1 VYFEDDKEKIFPIR
15 GIPFIEFFI
24 LELKAIDY
32 IITVSIMDK
41 YLKKELDI
49 FKNYMVDYKKK
60 IMSKDKDLKEFKA
73 LLKMNYNINS
83 AIN

>member
-1 VYFEDDKEKIFPIR
+1 
-15 GIPFIEFFI
+15 
-24 LELKAIDY
+24 
-32 IITVSIMDK
+32 MDK